1 MPAKQI
7 INSSLKLFR
16 LFVDLRLECI
26 SIRRG
31 RLVDSGL
38 MARTLLLACIVVDSE
53 ELLLSDKDFC

>member
-7 INSSLKLFR
+7 INSSLELLR
-16 LFVDLRLECI
+16 LFVYLRFECI

-38 MARTLLLACIVVDSE
+38 MARTLLLACIVIDAE
-53 ELLLSDKDFC
+53 ELFLSDKDFC